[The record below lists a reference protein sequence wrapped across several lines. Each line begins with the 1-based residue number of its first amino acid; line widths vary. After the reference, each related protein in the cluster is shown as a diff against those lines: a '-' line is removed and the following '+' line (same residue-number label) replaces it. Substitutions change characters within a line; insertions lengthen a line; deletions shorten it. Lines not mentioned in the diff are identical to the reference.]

1 MPQEGICADAASFD
15 LPAAH
20 LSACITEA
28 RQCVD
33 LALTHRGRDNSS
45 DTSIDPENFAI
56 LKGWLCFLFSNAL
69 QNHYRINVAS
79 A

>member
-1 MPQEGICADAASFD
+1 
-15 LPAAH
+15 
-20 LSACITEA
+20 
-28 RQCVD
+28 VD

-69 QNHYRINVAS
+69 QTHYRINVAS